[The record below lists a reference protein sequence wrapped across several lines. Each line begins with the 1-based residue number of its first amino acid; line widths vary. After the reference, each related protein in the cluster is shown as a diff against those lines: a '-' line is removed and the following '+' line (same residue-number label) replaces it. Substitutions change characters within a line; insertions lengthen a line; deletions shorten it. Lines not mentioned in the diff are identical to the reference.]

1 MCACT
6 QIIEKN
12 GDYNHVQKSIMF
24 TSDNQRKDAIYR
36 LLGLKRYMNSAGES
50 EDKYLDMY
58 GSVSVTPFGDTPDTI
73 K

>member
-1 MCACT
+1 M
-6 QIIEKN
+6 
-12 GDYNHVQKSIMF
+12 
-24 TSDNQRKDAIYR
+24 
-36 LLGLKRYMNSAGES
+36 GLKRYMNSAGES

>member
-1 MCACT
+1 
-6 QIIEKN
+6 
-12 GDYNHVQKSIMF
+12 MF

-73 K
+73 KQLFYGGLRLCKHLKDMQ